1 MYSQFVAGE
10 NLPAIQD
17 TIEMLCKCGIGTMLC
32 VPNEEDLSSDYND
45 FSSRSVHLNFHKW
58 LFISLKCGQSKKLQ
72 KKLNFNL

>member
-1 MYSQFVAGE
+1 MSFGQRILGKTLFEHLLRKTMYSQFVAGE

-45 FSSRSVHLNFHKW
+45 FSSRSVHLNFHK
-58 LFISLKCGQSKKLQ
+58 
-72 KKLNFNL
+72 

>member
-17 TIEMLCKCGIGTMLC
+17 TIEMLRKCGIGTMLC

-45 FSSRSVHLNFHKW
+45 FSSRSVLLNFHHW
-58 LFISLKCGQSKKLQ
+58 LSHSKINVAKV
-72 KKLNFNL
+72 KS